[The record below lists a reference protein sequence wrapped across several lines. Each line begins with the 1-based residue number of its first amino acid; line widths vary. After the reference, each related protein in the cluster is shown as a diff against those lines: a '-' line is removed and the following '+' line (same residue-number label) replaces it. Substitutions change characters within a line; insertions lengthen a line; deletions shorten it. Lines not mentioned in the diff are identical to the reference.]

1 MDCGA
6 CTKTQAMVAAL
17 VSSCVLLTAPMAVQA
32 QNRGNFT
39 ALVVAG
45 YGIQLDVIEDE
56 SGEGV
61 SGLSFGAGW
70 FVSRDLALML
80 RLSGTAVEYELIDD
94 SFGVLRTVTPTM
106 VSGMLGLDGQ
116 YWLNDRWNVEIGV
129 GRGIVVQHGSENPD
143 VGLGLLGAV
152 GYAVFLKG
160 KFSMQLGV
168 EYTPVF
174 LDDRMVQNLGINL
187 GIQLL

>member
-1 MDCGA
+1 MDRGTCSRA
-6 CTKTQAMVAAL
+6 VVAAFL
-17 VSSCVLLTAPMAVQA
+17 SCSAMLTAPTVAQA

-45 YGIQLDVIEDE
+45 YGVQLDVIEDE

-61 SGLSFGAGW
+61 SGLAFGLGW
-70 FVSRDLALML
+70 FVSPDLALMI
-80 RLSGTAVEYELIDD
+80 RMAGTAVEYEFIEDD
-94 SFGVLRTVTPTM
+94 FGLPHVVTPIM
-106 VSGMLGLDGQ
+106 VSGMLGIDGQ
-116 YWLNDRWNVEIGV
+116 YWLTDRWNVEIGV
-129 GRGIVVQHGSENPD
+129 GRGFVGQDGSD
-143 VGLGLLGAV
+143 SDDAGLGLLGAV

-174 LDDRMVQNLGINL
+174 LGDRMVQNVGINL
-187 GIQLL
+187 GLQLL